1 MDYYKLNKDRISES
15 ILQQVISSL
24 VEGAVIGYPTETVY
38 GIGCDA
44 YNSTAI
50 EKIYK
55 LKGRNYS
62 LPLIVLVDDK
72 STVQELTTYI
82 PETAE
87 VLMNEFWPGP
97 LTIIFKASSSVP
109 EILNNG
115 KGTIG
120 LRISSDPICKNILEN
135 FKMPLVS
142 TSANPTGSTPAK
154 SAEELKGYF
163 GSKIDVIIDSG
174 PRNQDLVSTIID
186 VSSNNLEFERE
197 GAITRSQIL
206 QVIEKYNE

>member
-1 MDYYKLNKDRISES
+1 MDYIKLNKDRISES
-15 ILQQVISSL
+15 ILHQVICSL
-24 VEGAVIGYPTETVY
+24 LEGAIIGYPTETVY

-72 STVQELTTYI
+72 STVQELTTDI

-97 LTIIFKASSSVP
+97 LTMIFKASSSVP
-109 EILNNG
+109 KILNAG

-120 LRISSDPICKNILEN
+120 LRISSDPVCKHILEN

-142 TSANPTGSTPAK
+142 TSANPTGSAPAT
-154 SAEELKGYF
+154 SAEKLKDYF
-163 GSKIDVIIDSG
+163 GSKIDIIIDSG
-174 PRNQDLVSTIID
+174 PRNQELVSTILD
-186 VSSNNLEFERE
+186 VSSNNLKVERE
-197 GAITRSQIL
+197 GAISRSQIL